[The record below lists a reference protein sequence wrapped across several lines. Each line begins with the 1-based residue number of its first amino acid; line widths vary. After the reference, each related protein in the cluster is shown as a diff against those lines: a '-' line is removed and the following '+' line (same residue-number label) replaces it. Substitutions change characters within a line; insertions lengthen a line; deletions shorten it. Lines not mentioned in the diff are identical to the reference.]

1 MSSQDPTPPS
11 GATPPASSST
21 ATTAAQGQPGW
32 ERQTLEKLLNAT
44 LDEQRRARKWN
55 SFFKGMLFLYLFLT
69 LFAVS
74 GWFASGD
81 STPNGP
87 HTAVVDLR
95 GVIDS
100 DGGASSEKI
109 IPALQQAFK
118 DHNTVGVVLRINSPG
133 GSPVQAGYINDEIG
147 RLRKLYPKIPLY
159 AVVTDICASG
169 GYYVAVA
176 ADRIYVD
183 KASLIGSV
191 GVIMDGFGFT
201 GLMDKVG
208 VERRALHAGENKDFL
223 DPFAP
228 LNPKHVAQAQAMLD
242 QVHQQFIAV
251 VRKGRGDRLHETPEM
266 FSGFVW
272 SGEEG
277 VKLGLA
283 DALGSTDYVAR
294 EVLKAPE
301 LVDYNTKENIAE
313 RLAKKIGAGATEAAG
328 TWLTRAGAGLRLEH

>member
-1 MSSQDPTPPS
+1 MTFPTD
-11 GATPPASSST
+11 SSSS
-21 ATTAAQGQPGW
+21 AQAAQPDASNGGTPAGW
-32 ERQTLEKLLNAT
+32 ERGTLEKLLHAT

-55 SFFKGMLFLYLFLT
+55 SFFKGLLFLYLFLT

-74 GWFASGD
+74 GWFAGGD
-81 STPNGP
+81 GIPTGP

-100 DGGASSEKI
+100 DGAASAEKVV
-109 IPALQQAFK
+109 PALQQAFK
-118 DHNTVGVVLRINSPG
+118 DRNTVGVVLRINSPG

-159 AVVTDICASG
+159 AVVTDVCASG

-191 GVIMDGFGFT
+191 GVIMDSFGFT
-201 GLMDKVG
+201 GLMEKVG
-208 VERRALHAGENKDFL
+208 VERRALHAGENKAFL

-242 QVHQQFIAV
+242 QVHRQFIDV
-251 VRKGRGDRLHETPEM
+251 VRKGRGNRLHETPDM
-266 FSGFVW
+266 FSGYVW

-277 VKLGLA
+277 VRLGLA
-283 DALGSTDYVAR
+283 DAMGSTEYVAR
-294 EVLKAPE
+294 EVLKAPD

-328 TWLTRAGAGLRLEH
+328 SWITRAGAAMRLER

>member
-1 MSSQDPTPPS
+1 MNPPDP
-11 GATPPASSST
+11 SSSPIS
-21 ATTAAQGQPGW
+21 GNPGYGNVADGAPAPGTW
-32 ERQTLEKLLNAT
+32 ERDTLQKLVLAT
-44 LDEQRRARKWN
+44 LDEQRRSRKWN
-55 SFFKGMLFLYLFLT
+55 NFFKGLFFLYLFLT

-74 GWFASGD
+74 GWFGSGD
-81 STPNGP
+81 SIQAGP
-87 HTAVVDLR
+87 HTAVVDLH

-100 DGGASSEKI
+100 DGAASADKV
-109 IPALQQAFK
+109 IPALRQAFK
-118 DHNTVGVVLRINSPG
+118 DKDTVGVVLRINSPG
-133 GSPVQAGYINDEIG
+133 GSPVQAGYINDEIV
-147 RLRKLYPKIPLY
+147 RLRQLYPKIPLY

-201 GLMDKVG
+201 GLMDKLG
-208 VERRALHAGENKDFL
+208 IERRALHAGENKAFL
-223 DPFAP
+223 DPFSP
-228 LNPKHVAQAQAMLD
+228 VNPRHMAQAQAMLD

-251 VRKGRGDRLHETPEM
+251 VRKGRGSRLHETPEM
-266 FSGFVW
+266 FSGFIW

-277 VKLGLA
+277 VRLGLA
-283 DALGSTDYVAR
+283 DAMGSTDYVAR
-294 EVLKAPE
+294 DVLKAPE

-328 TWLTRAGAGLRLEH
+328 SWATRTSSPGLR

>member
-1 MSSQDPTPPS
+1 VTSPQDDSPSAAGASGPSSQP
-11 GATPPASSST
+11 
-21 ATTAAQGQPGW
+21 PGW
-32 ERQTLEKLLNAT
+32 ERQALEKLLNAT
-44 LDEQRRARKWN
+44 LDEQRRSRKWN
-55 SFFKGMLFLYLFLT
+55 NFFKGLIFLYLFLT

-74 GWFASGD
+74 GWFSGGD
-81 STPNGP
+81 GVPTGA
-87 HTAVVDLR
+87 HTAVVDLK
-95 GVIDS
+95 GVIDA
-100 DGGASSEKI
+100 DGSASAEKI
-109 IPALQQAFK
+109 ISALQQAFK
-118 DHNTVGVVLRINSPG
+118 DHNTVGVILRINSPG
-133 GSPVQAGYINDEIG
+133 GSPVQAGYINDEIL

-176 ADRIYVD
+176 ADQIYVD

-201 GLMDKVG
+201 GLMEKLG
-208 VERRALHAGENKDFL
+208 VERRALHAGDNKNFL

-228 LNPKHVAQAQAMLD
+228 INPKHVEQAQAMLN
-242 QVHQQFIAV
+242 QVHQQFIEV
-251 VRKGRGDRLHETPEM
+251 VRKGRGKRLHETPEM

-294 EVLKAPE
+294 EVLKAPD

-328 TWLTRAGAGLRLEH
+328 SWLTRSSDRLR

>member
-1 MSSQDPTPPS
+1 MNSSDKSADS
-11 GATPPASSST
+11 GDHPEA
-21 ATTAAQGQPGW
+21 W

-44 LDEQRRARKWN
+44 LDEQRRARKWGN
-55 SFFKGMLFLYLFLT
+55 FFKGLIFLYLFLG

-74 GWFASGD
+74 GWVGGGD
-81 STPNGP
+81 ATPSGP
-87 HTAVVDLR
+87 HTAVVDLK

-100 DGGASSEKI
+100 DGSASAEKI

-118 DHNTVGVVLRINSPG
+118 DHNTVGVVMRINSPG

-147 RLRKLYPKIPLY
+147 RLRKLYPNIPFY
-159 AVVTDICASG
+159 VVVTDICASG

-176 ADRIYVD
+176 GDRIYVD

-201 GLMDKVG
+201 GLMEKLG
-208 VERRALHAGENKDFL
+208 VERRALHAGANKNFL
-223 DPFAP
+223 DPFSP
-228 LNPKHVAQAQAMLD
+228 LNSTQVDQAQAMLD
-242 QVHQQFIAV
+242 QVHRQFIDV
-251 VRKGRGDRLHETPEM
+251 VRKGRGDRLHETPDM
-266 FSGFVW
+266 FSGLVW

-277 VKLGLA
+277 IRLGLA
-283 DALGSTDYVAR
+283 DAYGSTEYVAR
-294 EVLKAPE
+294 EVIKAPD

-328 TWLTRAGAGLRLEH
+328 SWLTRASAVLH